1 MKSSQWNSNHRFVKM
16 IMSDEE
22 IHFWNESVATFILTN
37 KRLMIFGQ
45 NRHKSGDRKRDRVR
59 HEYIFPISGISSI
72 HRSGLIPHL
81 VIDASGTTYSFLFA
95 PGKDQFGN
103 KVNLG
108 RKDIIQTIG
117 QKISDLRYSSSQ
129 LVTSSHTEKDI
140 MFCRFCGN
148 RIMLDSVFCRY
159 CGKELL

>member
-1 MKSSQWNSNHRFVKM
+1 MKSSQWKSNHRFVKM
-16 IMSDEE
+16 ITPDEE

-45 NRHKSGDRKRDRVR
+45 NRHKSGDQKRDRVR

-72 HRSGLIPHL
+72 HRSGLFPHL
-81 VIDASGTTYSFLFA
+81 VIDASGTTYSFMFS

-108 RKDIIQTIG
+108 MKDIIQTIA
-117 QKISDLRYSSSQ
+117 QKVSDLRFQSSQ
-129 LVTSSHTEKDI
+129 LVTPVHTEKGT
-140 MFCRFCGN
+140 MFCRFCGKK
-148 RIMLDSVFCRY
+148 IESDSVFCRY
-159 CGKELL
+159 CGKEL